1 MEKVAEFCFHVFTYF
16 DDRCTVF
23 SEVFGINVLGGY
35 IRALMGRIVR
45 KKNKITSNMQHNKE
59 EQ

>member
-1 MEKVAEFCFHVFTYF
+1 MTNA
-16 DDRCTVF
+16 VF
-23 SEVFGINVLGGY
+23 SEAFGRNVLGGH

-45 KKNKITSNMQHNKE
+45 KEKRITSNMQHNKE